1 MTPVDKPLSH
11 RHFRNSKLAPETPI
25 NGMKPMRRHLHRSA
39 GLAVAPLL
47 GWAVAL
53 TACATVEGIGRDI
66 SGGANRVNGWI
77 D

>member
-1 MTPVDKPLSH
+1 MK
-11 RHFRNSKLAPETPI
+11 KLI
-25 NGMKPMRRHLHRSA
+25 LL
-39 GLAVAPLL
+39 LALT
-47 GWAVAL
+47 AL